1 MHLPVMSPLYKS
13 LFWNPNKQLKYLREV
28 KFLKYL
34 REVKFVLFS
43 YFSNKLEN
51 DEQRNEDSTRRVI
64 AHEVAALET

>member
-13 LFWNPNKQLKYLREV
+13 LFWTPNKQ
-28 KFLKYL
+28 LKYL

-51 DEQRNEDSTRRVI
+51 DEQHNEDSTRRVI

>member
-28 KFLKYL
+28 KF
-34 REVKFVLFS
+34 VLFS

-51 DEQRNEDSTRRVI
+51 DEQHNEDSTRRVI